1 MQDAD
6 PPAVVTAFA
15 IFWSWQRFGL
25 AMVLLIG
32 AGLMIRSFVRL
43 YQVSPGFD
51 TNNLLT
57 MQAHIPGS
65 RYPKQEQR
73 IAFYGQVLQRI
84 RAIPGVQM
92 AAGAS
97 DIPLTGSEDVEA
109 MYIEGQPPPPS
120 LDKMPLVIPHYVS
133 ADYLKTLR
141 IPLLQGRDFTD
152 HDDAN
157 SPNVMIVNEA
167 FVRRYLPGEN
177 PLGKRVR
184 FGGPNSDDPWQTIIG
199 LSADVRHTSLE
210 QDAKV
215 QAYIPFVQN
224 GWREMALVLR
234 TAGNPLIADKVRN
247 EIWAVDKDVPVYDV
261 LTMDQIIASSMAQ
274 RRFNLILMVMFA
286 VIALLLASVGIY
298 GVMSYSVTQRTQ
310 EIGIRMS
317 LGAQR
322 GDVLTMIVGRGMALA
337 AIGLAIGSIAAFI
350 LTQFIKSLLFSTSA
364 TDPLTFVGIAGLLA
378 IVALAA
384 NLIPARRATRIDP
397 IIALRYD

>member
-1 MQDAD
+1 MAD
-6 PPAVVTAFA
+6 DYRT
-15 IFWSWQRFGL
+15 
-25 AMVLLIG
+25 
-32 AGLMIRSFVRL
+32 
-43 YQVSPGFD
+43 
-51 TNNLLT
+51 
-57 MQAHIPGS
+57 IP
-65 RYPKQEQR
+65 
-73 IAFYGQVLQRI
+73 
-84 RAIPGVQM
+84 
-92 AAGAS
+92 
-97 DIPLTGSEDVEA
+97 
-109 MYIEGQPPPPS
+109 
-120 LDKMPLVIPHYVS
+120 
-133 ADYLKTLR
+133 
-141 IPLLQGRDFTD
+141 
-152 HDDAN
+152 
-157 SPNVMIVNEA
+157 
-167 FVRRYLPGEN
+167 
-177 PLGKRVR
+177 
-184 FGGPNSDDPWQTIIG
+184 
-199 LSADVRHTSLE
+199 DVRHTSLE

-384 NLIPARRATRIDP
+384 NLIPARRTTQDRSYRFATI
-397 IIALRYD
+397 